1 LQFFLTVPIQAR
13 DPLDAIFAENLIV
26 QGDMNIIVLTSVY
39 YLLNRLYVLDDPIRS
54 AYVLHYKSR
63 HETKENEIVKGPV
76 EEYKFFFLAFL
87 NLVNENSILF
97 LFLLVVIAI
106 V

>member
-1 LQFFLTVPIQAR
+1 
-13 DPLDAIFAENLIV
+13 LDAIFAENLIV

-76 EEYKFFFLAFL
+76 EEYKFFFSCIFKFSKRKQYFISFFYWL
-87 NLVNENSILF
+87 
-97 LFLLVVIAI
+97 
-106 V
+106 